1 VGARMNPEPL
11 WTWRE
16 VADYLRASRSWVY
29 KAADAGTL
37 PSLRI
42 GGLLRFDPAMVRAF
56 ARGEQPAAVVSLG
69 TRRGR

>member
-1 VGARMNPEPL
+1 MSTEPL

-29 KAADAGTL
+29 KAAEAGTL

-42 GGLLRFDPAMVRAF
+42 GGLLRFDPAAVKAF
-56 ARGEQPAAVVSLG
+56 ARGEVSGVAGIVSLS
-69 TRRGR
+69 GRLR